1 MIRTVLP
8 ICLIL
13 ASVPS
18 AVAVPILNDA
28 AHPTNDDCL
37 HKNGRRLL
45 GPSQTVPEEESN
57 WKTAPAIKLRDSVSG
72 ETDDETAKRLV
83 FAPHLKEL
91 EDVEKSWFE
100 MLIRNYPEGDQ
111 VLVREL
117 ASIPV
122 DRLEKGKQIVKSY
135 LFGMSEPARDTFWL
149 YLTSGESGCYIPTNP
164 KIQSAPPSIH
174 SSLPGVPSIHPSHP
188 LIAPIYQT
196 CEDLADKLLEF
207 APPDTEAGCL
217 RKYATNME
225 KLAADTSKH
234 SESFEKKIAAA
245 ETEMDENDKL
255 LAWTATYKLGFD
267 IMGSFSHIPGAGDIL
282 DNISAGLNAVND
294 YRTTNLESIN
304 GDLEQKI
311 AGLRD
316 DRINQELK
324 KNNEELKMMQGQ
336 MQLGHKSHLEKEN
349 RDVLELLTGLK
360 SQLKTVEQPIQTKY
374 QYYESRLDNRD
385 ESGEEK
391 PGCYYCEAYKYY
403 KDAKDKGSS
412 KACSELMAPWVSG
425 TGVWNMLNRV
435 NRQQTSETMCKDVL
449 NLDSLF
455 RAAQR
460 AKTVADT
467 LLEAL
472 PDWEEILA
480 AVEKNTESFDKMTSC
495 GGSLT
500 KTMNIIAGYQ
510 LLNPLGTM
518 KLRLKQLKDIMET
531 VYAKANEKLE
541 I

>member
-316 DRINQELK
+316 DRINQAIK
-324 KNNEELKMMQGQ
+324 NNNEELKMMAGQ
-336 MQLGHKSHLEKEN
+336 MQLEHKSHLEKEN
-349 RDVLELLTGLK
+349 RDVLKLLKGLK
-360 SQLKTVEQPIQTKY
+360 IQLKTVEEPIITKY
-374 QYYESRLDNRD
+374 QHYEAILNNRD
-385 ESGEEK
+385 ERGEAK
-391 PGCYYCEAYKYY
+391 PGCWYCEAYKHY

-412 KACSELMAPWVSG
+412 KACSELMAPWAD
-425 TGVWNMLNRV
+425 TWLNRV
-435 NRQQTSETMCKDVL
+435 NRQQTAEKMCEHVM
-449 NLDSLF
+449 NLDSLL

-460 AKTVADT
+460 ANTVADT
-467 LLEAL
+467 LKKAL
-472 PDWEEILA
+472 PYWHEIIA
-480 AVEKNTESFDKMTSC
+480 AVKKNTESFDKMTSC

-500 KTMNIIAGYQ
+500 KTMNIIAGNQ
-510 LLNPLGTM
+510 LLNPLGKM
-518 KLRLKQLKDIMET
+518 KLRLEHLKDIMET
-531 VYAKANEKLE
+531 VYTKANEKVE

>member
-1 MIRTVLP
+1 M
-8 ICLIL
+8 
-13 ASVPS
+13 AN
-18 AVAVPILNDA
+18 ND
-28 AHPTNDDCL
+28 
-37 HKNGRRLL
+37 
-45 GPSQTVPEEESN
+45 E
-57 WKTAPAIKLRDSVSG
+57 
-72 ETDDETAKRLV
+72 
-83 FAPHLKEL
+83 
-91 EDVEKSWFE
+91 
-100 MLIRNYPEGDQ
+100 
-111 VLVREL
+111 
-117 ASIPV
+117 
-122 DRLEKGKQIVKSY
+122 
-135 LFGMSEPARDTFWL
+135 
-149 YLTSGESGCYIPTNP
+149 
-164 KIQSAPPSIH
+164 
-174 SSLPGVPSIHPSHP
+174 
-188 LIAPIYQT
+188 
-196 CEDLADKLLEF
+196 
-207 APPDTEAGCL
+207 
-217 RKYATNME
+217 
-225 KLAADTSKH
+225 
-234 SESFEKKIAAA
+234 
-245 ETEMDENDKL
+245 L
-255 LAWTATYKLGFD
+255 LAWTAKYKLGFD
-267 IMGSFSHIPGAGDIL
+267 IMGSFSHIPVAGDIL
-282 DNISAGLNAVND
+282 DNISGGLNAVND

-360 SQLKTVEQPIQTKY
+360 SQLKNVEQPIQTKY

-531 VYAKANEKLE
+531 VYDKANEKLE

>member
-72 ETDDETAKRLV
+72 ETDDETAKRLL

-234 SESFEKKIAAA
+234 SESFEKK
-245 ETEMDENDKL
+245 NS
-255 LAWTATYKLGFD
+255 
-267 IMGSFSHIPGAGDIL
+267 GS
-282 DNISAGLNAVND
+282 
-294 YRTTNLESIN
+294 
-304 GDLEQKI
+304 
-311 AGLRD
+311 
-316 DRINQELK
+316 
-324 KNNEELKMMQGQ
+324 
-336 MQLGHKSHLEKEN
+336 
-349 RDVLELLTGLK
+349 
-360 SQLKTVEQPIQTKY
+360 
-374 QYYESRLDNRD
+374 
-385 ESGEEK
+385 
-391 PGCYYCEAYKYY
+391 
-403 KDAKDKGSS
+403 
-412 KACSELMAPWVSG
+412 
-425 TGVWNMLNRV
+425 
-435 NRQQTSETMCKDVL
+435 
-449 NLDSLF
+449 
-455 RAAQR
+455 
-460 AKTVADT
+460 
-467 LLEAL
+467 
-472 PDWEEILA
+472 
-480 AVEKNTESFDKMTSC
+480 
-495 GGSLT
+495 
-500 KTMNIIAGYQ
+500 
-510 LLNPLGTM
+510 
-518 KLRLKQLKDIMET
+518 
-531 VYAKANEKLE
+531 
-541 I
+541 

>member
-72 ETDDETAKRLV
+72 ETDDETAKRLL

-149 YLTSGESGCYIPTNP
+149 YLTSRESGCYIPKNP
-164 KIQSAPPSIH
+164 KIHSAPPSIH

-245 ETEMDENDKL
+245 ETEMANNDEL
-255 LAWTATYKLGFD
+255 LAWTAKYKLGFD
-267 IMGSFSHIPGAGDIL
+267 IMGSFSHIPVAGDIL
-282 DNISAGLNAVND
+282 DNISGGLNAVND

-349 RDVLELLTGLK
+349 RDVLKLLTGLK

-374 QYYESRLDNRD
+374 QYYESLLDNRD
-385 ESGEEK
+385 ERGEAK

-435 NRQQTSETMCKDVL
+435 NRQQTSETMCKDVI

-531 VYAKANEKLE
+531 VYDKANEKLE